1 MITNTSKMAKIA
13 ATNFVTNCQ
22 KYGRIRNSNKCSKM
36 TDFVT
41 VMTNFVTNFR
51 TNVLFTNFVIGV
63 TDFVVASLPDFP
75 SFPCFLPMLPFL
87 PIDTSLPK
95 GYSHSQKSFPSRLP
109 FPTSATIFVILVTN
123 FVILTCGHFSTFVL
137 MVEHLF

>member
-36 TDFVT
+36 T
-41 VMTNFVTNFR
+41 
-51 TNVLFTNFVIGV
+51 NFVIEFRSYV
-63 TDFVVASLPDFP
+63 LICAIYDFRNFCVEISHSLP
-75 SFPCFLPMLPFL
+75 FLPMLPSLPSL

>member
-1 MITNTSKMAKIA
+1 MAKIA

-41 VMTNFVTNFR
+41 NFR
-51 TNVLFTNFVIGV
+51 TNVLFTNFVISV
-63 TDFVVASLPDFP
+63 TDFVRSKFRFAALLP
-75 SFPCFLPMLPFL
+75 FPCFLPFLPKCRSLPFLPRSPSL

>member
-1 MITNTSKMAKIA
+1 MAKIA

-75 SFPCFLPMLPFL
+75 SFPCFLPFPSVL
-87 PIDTSLPK
+87 PIGASLPK
-95 GYSHSQKSFPSRLP
+95 GAIIGVS
-109 FPTSATIFVILVTN
+109 
-123 FVILTCGHFSTFVL
+123 
-137 MVEHLF
+137 

>member
-41 VMTNFVTNFR
+41 NFR
-51 TNVLFTNFVIGV
+51 TNVLFTNFVISV
-63 TDFVVASLPDFP
+63 TDFVRSKFRFAALLPFPCFLPFPSVVPFPSFPEALPFPLILPFPKVIPIPRSPSLPDFP
-75 SFPCFLPMLPFL
+75 SPPLRR
-87 PIDTSLPK
+87 
-95 GYSHSQKSFPSRLP
+95 YS
-109 FPTSATIFVILVTN
+109 
-123 FVILTCGHFSTFVL
+123 
-137 MVEHLF
+137 